1 MRRGLLAV
9 VSGPSGVGKDSVLEG
24 VFQLDPSLSY
34 SVSYTTRKP
43 RAGEVDGVDYS
54 FVSDEEFDGLVAE
67 GELLEWANVHG
78 HRSGT
83 GRRRIEDALEAGR
96 DIVLNIDVQG
106 GMSVRQLM
114 PDALLIFLAPPSIE
128 ELRRRLAARATEDSE
143 EIARRQAEAPPP
155 VPASNTPWEEL
166 YREKTGQ
173 LSAGAVLEFAVKYRG
188 TSAKVPRHN
197 H

>member
-1 MRRGLLAV
+1 MV

-34 SVSYTTRKP
+34 SVSYTTRKA

-54 FVSDEEFDGLVAE
+54 FVSDEEFDHLVAE

-83 GRRRIEDALEAGR
+83 GRRRIEEVLEAGR
-96 DIVLNIDVQG
+96 DIVLNLDVQG
-106 GMSVRQLM
+106 GMSVRKLV

-128 ELRRRLAARATEDSE
+128 ELRRRLAARATEDPE
-143 EIARRQAEAPPP
+143 EIARRQADAEVEMGYSDQYDA
-155 VPASNTPWEEL
+155 VVVNDDLDRAA
-166 YREKTGQ
+166 REVLDLIQ
-173 LSAGAVLEFAVKYRG
+173 ERRRRDSA
-188 TSAKVPRHN
+188 
-197 H
+197 